1 MEGGPGSKRSP
12 ILTDRSADRGFYR
25 AIGVSAAIHVLLL
38 GILFVGGELD
48 LRPETP
54 ELYGAGLAG
63 GLPPGLEAQLPSLG
77 GDGVPR
83 VDPEPPPPP
92 KPRVAP
98 ESPPPKD
105 PPKQMASAP
114 KKDDREPADVIFPAA
129 VTATPA
135 PTPTPTPRPTASP
148 TPRPTPTGTPDATP
162 PPTAS
167 PRATAS
173 PSPTPAPTPSR
184 RPKPTATPKPSP
196 PTAPKPTAARTA
208 APVAT
213 EKPAPSP
220 VPEKAEKPDPRP
232 APEKV
237 EKASPA
243 PAKKADAR
251 SAQTAPAKK
260 PTAGEAPEASETQSG
275 SNAPAAGSDRDRRIA
290 EAMERVRAR
299 VGSGADEGGSRS
311 VAGTSGG
318 VGGGGVRGGTGT
330 GGFGTGTGGGGA
342 LRGADFLLYYN
353 DMITRIRDAWVWVGG
368 SPNLEVEVG
377 FRITPVGDI
386 VDVRVVRAS
395 GDPSYDQSVLRALRT
410 VRSLGPPP
418 ERHRETFSDV
428 QLTFRPADLE
438 RGP

>member
-12 ILTDRSADRGFYR
+12 ILTDRSADRGLHR

-38 GILFVGGELD
+38 GVLFFAGELD

-63 GLPPGLEAQLPSLG
+63 GLPPGLEATLPPLG

-92 KPRVAP
+92 KPRAAP
-98 ESPPPKD
+98 EAPPPKD
-105 PPKQMASAP
+105 PPKQPASAR
-114 KKDDREPADVIFPAA
+114 KKDDHEPADVIFPAA

-135 PTPTPTPRPTASP
+135 PTATPTPTPTPRPTASP
-148 TPRPTPTGTPDATP
+148 TPRPTPTATPDATP
-162 PPTAS
+162 PPTAR

-173 PSPTPAPTPSR
+173 PSPAPTPTPTT
-184 RPKPTATPKPSP
+184 RPKPTATPKPAP
-196 PTAPKPTAARTA
+196 PRPTAAPA
-208 APVAT
+208 ATEKPARSPAPEKI

-220 VPEKAEKPDPRP
+220 RPEKT
-232 APEKV
+232 
-237 EKASPA
+237 SPA
-243 PAKKADAR
+243 PAKKPDAR
-251 SAQTAPAKK
+251 PTQPAPAEK
-260 PTAGEAPEASETQSG
+260 PAAGAATESEAPETQPRPDG
-275 SNAPAAGSDRDRRIA
+275 PAGSDRDQRIA

-299 VGSGADEGGSRS
+299 VGSSADEGGSRS
-311 VAGTSGG
+311 SGG
-318 VGGGGVRGGTGT
+318 TPGVGVGGGVGGGVRGGTGT

-353 DMITRIRDAWVWVGG
+353 GMITRIRDAWVWVGG

-386 VDVRVVRAS
+386 VDVRIVRAS

>member
-25 AIGVSAAIHVLLL
+25 AIGVSAAIHILLL
-38 GILFVGGELD
+38 GILFVAGDLD

-63 GLPPGLEAQLPSLG
+63 GLPPSLEAQLPALG
-77 GDGVPR
+77 GEGVPR
-83 VDPEPPPPP
+83 VDPEPPSPP
-92 KPRVAP
+92 KPRAAP
-98 ESPPPKD
+98 EPPPPKD
-105 PPKQMASAP
+105 PPKELASAP
-114 KKDDREPADVIFPAA
+114 RTDDGEPPDVVFPAA

-135 PTPTPTPRPTASP
+135 PTATPTPEPTPEPTASPSPTPSPTPTPK
-148 TPRPTPTGTPDATP
+148 ATP
-162 PPTAS
+162 PATAR

-173 PSPTPAPTPSR
+173 PSPAPTPTPTR
-184 RPKPTATPKPSP
+184 RPPPTATPKPTP
-196 PTAPKPTAARTA
+196 PPAPKPKPTTARTA

-213 EKPAPSP
+213 EKPAPS
-220 VPEKAEKPDPRP
+220 R

-237 EKASPA
+237 ATSSPA
-243 PAKKADAR
+243 PAPATKDDAASENPA
-251 SAQTAPAKK
+251 SARKPA
-260 PTAGEAPEASETQSG
+260 AGETTSAPESEARPS
-275 SNAPAAGSDRDRRIA
+275 APAAGTDRDRRIA

-311 VAGTSGG
+311 GAGTSGG
-318 VGGGGVRGGTGT
+318 AAAGGGGVRGGTGT
-330 GGFGTGTGGGGA
+330 GGFGTGTGAGGA

-377 FRITPVGDI
+377 FRITPAGDI
-386 VDVRVVRAS
+386 VDIRIVRAS
-395 GDPSYDQSVLRALRT
+395 GDSSYDQSVLRALRT